1 MEQFL
6 EFAANHLF
14 LFSLLIAILTL
25 LIWNIFGDT
34 VSGIRQVIPME
45 ATRLI
50 NHDNATV
57 IDLRKPDDFNNGHI
71 LNAINYPVD
80 SMKEQE
86 KNLEPYKDKTVIL
99 YCNTG
104 MESPRIARLLMQ
116 KGFNK
121 LYCLKG
127 GLQAWKSANLPLN
140 RNSDS

>member
-1 MEQFL
+1 MEHFP
-6 EFAANHLF
+6 EFVANHLF

-50 NHDNATV
+50 NHDNAIV
-57 IDLRKPDDFNNGHI
+57 IDLRKQDDFNNGHI

-80 SMKEQE
+80 TLKDQE
-86 KNLEPYKDKTVIL
+86 NNLESYKDKPVIL

-104 MESPRIARLLMQ
+104 VDSPRVARMLIQ
-116 KGFNK
+116 KGFER

-127 GLQAWKSANLPLN
+127 GLQAWKSASLPLN
-140 RNSDS
+140 RNSNS